1 MLLRCHPLQKEEID
15 AHENPSLI
23 NNKNGWFSISSRGSM
38 ARRRR
43 WPTLQQPALD
53 PSTNI
58 VPLSFVKGE
67 AESENIT
74 SSFTDYSDLVALQV
88 YKITFH

>member
-1 MLLRCHPLQKEEID
+1 
-15 AHENPSLI
+15 
-23 NNKNGWFSISSRGSM
+23 M

-43 WPTLQQPALD
+43 WPALQQPTLD

-58 VPLSFVKGE
+58 VPLYFVKGE

-74 SSFTDYSDLVALQV
+74 TSFTEYSDLVSLQV
-88 YKITFH
+88 YRITFH